1 VDAYR
6 FQIEQHGFSLQVEV
20 ADDLPEMEIDPEA
33 LSQALINLLNNAIKY
48 SPDEKAIRVEARRE
62 DGQVLVSVADRG
74 IGIPKGEQK
83 RIFEKFYRV
92 ETSVVHTTK
101 GSGLGLA
108 LVQHI
113 AEAHGGHVDVASA
126 PGEGST
132 FTLSLPVRTEAAG
145 AEPLPARRGTM
156 GHHEIEEHT

>member
-1 VDAYR
+1 
-6 FQIEQHGFSLQVEV
+6 VE
-20 ADDLPEMEIDPEA
+20 LDPEA

-48 SPDEKAIRVEARRE
+48 SPNQKAIAVSARRE
-62 DGQVLVSVADRG
+62 GGRVLVSVTDRG
-74 IGIPKGEQK
+74 IGIPKSEQK

-113 AEAHGGHVDVASA
+113 AEAHGGRVEVTSA

-132 FTLSLPVRTEAAG
+132 FTLSFPVRPEAEG
-145 AEPLPARRGTM
+145 GEPAIARRGTM
-156 GHHEIEEHT
+156 GHHEIEEQT